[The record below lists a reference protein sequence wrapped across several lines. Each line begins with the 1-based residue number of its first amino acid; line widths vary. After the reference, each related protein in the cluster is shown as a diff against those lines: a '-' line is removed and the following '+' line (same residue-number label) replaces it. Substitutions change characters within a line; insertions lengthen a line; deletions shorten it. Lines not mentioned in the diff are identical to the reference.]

1 MGNCANK
8 NPMRYSNVVRRNV
21 TKNLLNIVSTVELNI
36 RLNAFEDILN
46 LKRKF
51 LNNSIELRT
60 SKFERNLIVTG
71 MSFSS

>member
-51 LNNSIELRT
+51 LNNSSELRT